1 LAEQRIEWVG
11 APQYLATRLAAA
23 THSGVEAVTRRRTRR
38 RSLRKMCRRASL
50 PSRALWF
57 DNGLR
62 NLRFPHFKRRHDRKE
77 RTMSEDTVQIETA
90 VKTYLD
96 GLHEGDAE
104 KLASVF
110 HPTSRLTYEEGGK
123 LTVLPRDQWLEV
135 VRSRPSPK
143 ARGLSRHDEILQI
156 DQASPTMAFVKL
168 RCAIPPRFFT
178 DYLSLL
184 KIDGKWQVAQKVFAT
199 ETR

>member
-1 LAEQRIEWVG
+1 
-11 APQYLATRLAAA
+11 
-23 THSGVEAVTRRRTRR
+23 
-38 RSLRKMCRRASL
+38 
-50 PSRALWF
+50 
-57 DNGLR
+57 
-62 NLRFPHFKRRHDRKE
+62 
-77 RTMSEDTVQIETA
+77 MSEDIVQIEAA

-104 KLASVF
+104 KIASVF

-123 LTVLPRDQWLEV
+123 LTLLPRDQWLEL
-135 VRSRPSPK
+135 VRGRPSPK
-143 ARGLSRHDEILQI
+143 SRGLARHDEILQI

-184 KIDGKWQVAQKVFAT
+184 KIDGKWQVAQKVFMT

>member
-1 LAEQRIEWVG
+1 
-11 APQYLATRLAAA
+11 
-23 THSGVEAVTRRRTRR
+23 
-38 RSLRKMCRRASL
+38 
-50 PSRALWF
+50 
-57 DNGLR
+57 
-62 NLRFPHFKRRHDRKE
+62 
-77 RTMSEDTVQIETA
+77 MSEDTVQIEAA

-123 LTVLPRDQWLEV
+123 LTLLLRDQWLEV
-135 VRSRPSPK
+135 VRDRPSPK
-143 ARGLSRHDEILQI
+143 SRGLARHDEILQI

-168 RCAIPPRFFT
+168 KCAIPPRFFT

-184 KIDGKWQVAQKVFAT
+184 KIDGKWLVAQKVFST